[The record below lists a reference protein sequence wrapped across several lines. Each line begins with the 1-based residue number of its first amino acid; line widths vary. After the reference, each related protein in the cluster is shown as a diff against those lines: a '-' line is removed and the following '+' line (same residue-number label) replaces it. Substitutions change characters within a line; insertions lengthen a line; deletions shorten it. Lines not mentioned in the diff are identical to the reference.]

1 LSEWDRISGLLHG
14 VAEGQPNAWPELLA
28 LLGPQLDRMTRNQ
41 PVGRLRHDE
50 DVQRDIVASV
60 IAKLYADEHRV
71 IKKLVAAEP
80 QPVLQ
85 AWFRVL
91 VRRAAIDIMRG
102 RPEFRRGGKEKQP
115 GWVSL
120 ATLVTRD
127 GANAPSSLI
136 AKQREVSMFMARSL
150 KEASAAIASEGDQAA
165 AVLAAQWKIAVVHSR
180 RLVKRVEYF
189 GEVLELVFAGHSY
202 VEIAKQMGLS
212 RREVELIV
220 GYIEEFFHA
229 RGFAS

>member
-1 LSEWDRISGLLHG
+1 
-14 VAEGQPNAWPELLA
+14 
-28 LLGPQLDRMTRNQ
+28 MTRNQ
-41 PVGRLRHDE
+41 PVGRLRDDE

-60 IAKLYADEHRV
+60 IGKLYADEHRV
-71 IKKLVAAEP
+71 VKKLVAAEE

-102 RPEFRRGGKEKQP
+102 RPEFRRGSKEKQP
-115 GWVSL
+115 AWVSL

-127 GANAPSSLI
+127 GALAPSSLV
-136 AKQREVSMFMARSL
+136 AKQREVESFMARSL
-150 KEASAAIASEGDQAA
+150 KEARTAIASMGDRAA
-165 AVLAAQWKIAVVHSR
+165 ESLATQWKIPAIHSR
-180 RLVKRVEYF
+180 RLVKRVDYY
-189 GEVLELVFAGHSY
+189 GEVLELVFAGNSY
-202 VEIAKQMGLS
+202 VEIAKQTKLS

-229 RGFAS
+229 RGFAN